1 MNETKELTKE
11 LNSLPA
17 LAGVNN
23 ERERA
28 LKRPSIA
35 VVRVSPGPYLAVAC
49 VVTFFAALLLRAQY
63 DAPALLLISSA
74 WFLLPLLAL
83 TDRIVFDG
91 VSLRRQGLPASFL
104 HLLFGYRKQLAI
116 EDFETVETQAVRT
129 LRRGG
134 SVRYRYRT
142 QISGKGNQFV
152 IISAGRDYRKMVREL
167 FPLIHENKLDGR
179 TRDLRDY
186 LNDPRFLQRKAQLSQ
201 LASSDILEV
210 STPEFRLGGKAKRRS
225 REAEPTSRPQTSGP
239 QFSATPEDIERAHV
253 LRRLGNELRV
263 SGRLREAGEA
273 FRRALN
279 VRPYGAW
286 LIYDFARLL
295 RSQASA
301 QTDARLLSRARAA
314 LRLASIRAK
323 NDLVLLPLIGES
335 FLECGDARQARQALQ
350 KVVELDSGNF
360 KARVGLAD
368 ISLREGKLAHV
379 IHHYQEAARVSSEQA
394 LAHYARSEGEYY
406 MQLNN
411 DDDYLA
417 AELRRISWLQT
428 VTRVRRLALR
438 VTNFSVLL
446 ALLGG
451 FLDPVAAG
459 VGWSFASSALIMW
472 LLTVGA
478 TKMLFARSKPRSVDL
493 Y

>member
-1 MNETKELTKE
+1 MSEPRE

-17 LAGVNN
+17 LAGVKD

-28 LKRPSIA
+28 LKRPPIA
-35 VVRVSPGPYLAVAC
+35 SVRVSPGPYLAVGC
-49 VVTFFAALLLRAQY
+49 VITFFAAMLLRAQY
-63 DAPALLLISSA
+63 DALALLIVAATWS
-74 WFLLPLLAL
+74 FVPLFAL
-83 TDRIVFDG
+83 TDRLVFDG
-91 VSLRRQGLPASFL
+91 ILLGRQGLLASLL
-104 HLLFGYRKQLAI
+104 HLIFGYRKQLAVD
-116 EDFETVETQAVRT
+116 DFETVETQAVRT

-142 QISGKGNQFV
+142 QINGKGKQFV
-152 IISAGRDYRKMVREL
+152 LISGGRDYRKMVREL

-186 LNDPRFLQRKAQLSQ
+186 LNDPNFLERKAQLSQ
-201 LASSDILEV
+201 LASSEILDGADADIK
-210 STPEFRLGGKAKRRS
+210 LGRKAKRVRHT
-225 REAEPTSRPQTSGP
+225 EPLPS
-239 QFSATPEDIERAHV
+239 TPDDVERAHV

-263 SGRLREAGEA
+263 SGRLREASEA

-279 VRPYGAW
+279 VRPHGAW

-301 QTDARLLSRARAA
+301 QGNARLLSRARAA

-335 FLECGDARQARQALQ
+335 FLECGDARQARLALQ
-350 KVVELDSGNF
+350 KAVELDSGNF

-368 ISLREGKLAHV
+368 IALREGKLAHV
-379 IHHYQEAARVSSEQA
+379 IHHYHEAARVSSEQA
-394 LAHYARSEGEYY
+394 LARYARGEGEYY

-411 DDDYLA
+411 DDDYLS

-428 VTRVRRLALR
+428 VTRLRRLALR

-446 ALLGG
+446 ALVGG
-451 FLDPVAAG
+451 FLDPLAASFA
-459 VGWSFASSALIMW
+459 WSLASSALITW

-478 TKMLFARSKPRSVDL
+478 TKMLFGRSKPRSA
-493 Y
+493 

>member
-1 MNETKELTKE
+1 MSDTKEF
-11 LNSLPA
+11 NSLPA
-17 LAGVNN
+17 LAGVND

-28 LKRPSIA
+28 LKKPAIA
-35 VVRVSPGPYLAVAC
+35 SVRASSGPYLAAGS
-49 VVTFFAALLLRAQY
+49 VVTFFSAMLLRVEY
-63 DAPALLLISSA
+63 DALALLLITLS
-74 WFLLPLLAL
+74 WLLLSLLAL

-91 VSLRRQGLPASFL
+91 VYLQRRGLLASFL
-104 HLLFGYRKQLAI
+104 HLLFGYRKQLAVD
-116 EDFETVETQAVRT
+116 DFETVETQAVRT

-142 QISGKGNQFV
+142 QISGKGKQFV
-152 IISAGRDYRKMVREL
+152 IISGGRDYRRMVREL

-186 LNDPRFLQRKAQLSQ
+186 LNDPTFLERKAQLSQ
-201 LASSDILEV
+201 LASADVLEV
-210 STPEFRLGGKAKRRS
+210 SETEFKPRGKSKRP
-225 REAEPTSRPQTSGP
+225 REIEPVE
-239 QFSATPEDIERAHV
+239 ATPQDFERAHV

-279 VRPYGAW
+279 VRPHGAW

-301 QTDARLLSRARAA
+301 QSDARLLSRARAA
-314 LRLASIRAK
+314 LRLASIKAR

-335 FLECGDARQARQALQ
+335 FLECGDARQARLALQ

-368 ISLREGKLAHV
+368 IALREGKLAHV
-379 IHHYQEAARVSSEQA
+379 IHHYHEAARVSSEQA
-394 LAHYARSEGEYY
+394 LARYARSEGEYY

-417 AELRRISWLQT
+417 TELRRISWLQT

-451 FLDPVAAG
+451 LLDPLAAS
-459 VGWSFASSALIMW
+459 VGWSFASSALIIW
-472 LLTVGA
+472 LLTLGA
-478 TKMLFARSKPRSVDL
+478 TKFLFSRSKPRTA
-493 Y
+493 